1 MSYSIT
7 YPMNA
12 LRSIVRL
19 VPSSSRLLVVAVG
32 LAAAC
37 TPLSEQEK
45 AYYAERERE
54 REEEQEQARTL
65 TNSATVNEAVD
76 LVRRTP
82 DPETL
87 VTWDDWLRGELAKEA
102 GRVMFGRW
110 QVLSRGRGQVQ
121 VRYEYSVMHP
131 DYTMDRKG
139 WAWDTNLPPLPR
151 VARPRALTEEELGL
165 RRDGDPSTTVSRRS
179 SLDDF
184 TLE

>member
-19 VPSSSRLLVVAVG
+19 VPSSARLLVGVAG
-32 LAAAC
+32 LTAAC

-65 TNSATVNEAVD
+65 TNSTTVNEAVD

-139 WAWDTNLPPLPR
+139 WAWEANLSLPQ
-151 VARPRALTEEELGL
+151 VVRPRPLTDEELGL

-184 TLE
+184 SLE